1 MRWLSEFV
9 DRHKKSII
17 ITFVAVSLV
26 GVLLFLLT
34 PVNYNMMDYLP
45 EDANSTKAL
54 NLMQK
59 EFDQPL
65 PNLNV
70 MVENVSLTQALD
82 IKERIAGADYVKE
95 VLWLDD
101 TVNLQ
106 TPLQVQDTA
115 TVETYYKD
123 GNALYMVSVE
133 DGQER
138 TAIASI
144 RNAIGD
150 CKVSGSAADQ
160 ATSQDMAVSEAMKA
174 IVLIIPVTILIL
186 ILVTESWIEP
196 FFYLM
201 NIGTPVLINLGANFF
216 RGEISFVTLAAAPV
230 LQIAV
235 SLDYAIFLSHSFESY
250 KKLGMEPKR
259 AMRFAMTASVNSI
272 GASMLT
278 TLFGFVA
285 LLFMNFKIGAD
296 MGISLVIGILI
307 SFISVMV
314 FFPALLLRG
323 NKLIEKTKHRR
334 LTPTF
339 QNIGKGISKIRIPVF
354 CLILLLMFPAFLG
367 QSHNSYF
374 YGSSEKTVEG
384 SEAWDIE
391 QEFGV
396 TNSAVLL
403 VPRGDSAKEVQMC
416 DALNDLDHITSVTSY
431 ATMVSN
437 KIPAVYLDSSIV
449 DQFYSDD
456 YARIILSSDCAYE
469 GDEAFA
475 MVESVQQTAEE
486 YYPDSWYLCG
496 QSANMYDIKTCVQH
510 DNTTVT
516 LITVVSIYLI
526 LLLMTRNWLM
536 PIFLILAIEC
546 SIGQCFAVGLGKV
559 HTATKVCRFILTKKS
574 FFVDETGAHG
584 KGFLDIFIVRRIISP
599 EHRVT
604 VCVLLPCAE
613 HKAVLFTV
621 GCRQHRI
628 SEGGK
633 LSVIGDIGSFHL
645 RCVFVESD
653 IFPHRRDLI
662 LNVCNFTAVFI
673 REVLVGVAQILTVVF
688 YPTEGD
694 TVRGHFQPFVTVHLG
709 VVPSFEAFG

>member
-1 MRWLSEFV
+1 MNWLSEFV

-70 MVENVSLTQALD
+70 MVENVSLTQALK
-82 IKERIAGADYVKE
+82 IKEQIANSDYVKE

-174 IVLIIPVTILIL
+174 IILIIPVTILIL

-196 FFYLM
+196 QFYLL

-235 SLDYAIFLSHSFESY
+235 SLDYAIFLSHSFDKY
-250 KKLGMEPKR
+250 KKQGLKPKA
-259 AMRFAMTASVNSI
+259 AMRLAMTESVSSI

-296 MGISLVIGILI
+296 MGISLVVGILI
-307 SFISVMV
+307 SFISVMM
-314 FFPALLLRG
+314 FFPALLLCG

-339 QNIGKGISKIRIPVF
+339 QNIGKCISKIRIPIF
-354 CLILLLMFPAFLG
+354 CIILVLMVPAFLG

-374 YGSSEKTVEG
+374 YGSSEKTIEG

-403 VPRGDSAKEVQMC
+403 VPKGDSAKETEMC
-416 DALNDLDHITSVTSY
+416 DALNNLDHITSVTSY
-431 ATMVSN
+431 STMVSN
-437 KIPAVYLDSSIV
+437 KIPTIYLDSSV
-449 DQFYSDD
+449 VKQFYSDN

-475 MVESVQQTAEE
+475 MVESVQETADK

-510 DNTTVT
+510 DNTIVT
-516 LITVVSIYLI
+516 IITIVSIYLI
-526 LLLMTRNWLM
+526 LLIMTRNWLM
-536 PIFLILAIEC
+536 PIFLILTIEC
-546 SIGQCFAVGLGKV
+546 SIWLNMCIPYFTGSSLSYLGY
-559 HTATKVCRFILTKKS
+559 L
-574 FFVDETGAHG
+574 
-584 KGFLDIFIVRRIISP
+584 IIS
-599 EHRVT
+599 T
-604 VCVLLPCAE
+604 VQMGATIDYAILLTNTYLANRKTMQKKQAMIKALGDVFGSILISAATLSLSGFCLNWSSSNEVVKVLGGLICRGAILAILMVVLLLPTFLLIIDSLIPRTTFHFGKKKNE
-613 HKAVLFTV
+613 ELQNV
-621 GCRQHRI
+621 
-628 SEGGK
+628 SE
-633 LSVIGDIGSFHL
+633 
-645 RCVFVESD
+645 
-653 IFPHRRDLI
+653 
-662 LNVCNFTAVFI
+662 
-673 REVLVGVAQILTVVF
+673 
-688 YPTEGD
+688 
-694 TVRGHFQPFVTVHLG
+694 
-709 VVPSFEAFG
+709 

>member
-1 MRWLSEFV
+1 MNWLSEFV

-70 MVENVSLTQALD
+70 MVENVSLTQALK
-82 IKERIAGADYVKE
+82 IKEQIANSDYVKE

-174 IVLIIPVTILIL
+174 IILIIPVTILIL

-196 FFYLM
+196 QFYLL

-235 SLDYAIFLSHSFESY
+235 SLDYAIFLSHSFDKY
-250 KKLGMEPKR
+250 KKQGLKPKA
-259 AMRFAMTASVNSI
+259 AMRLAMTESVSSI

-296 MGISLVIGILI
+296 MGISLVVGILI
-307 SFISVMV
+307 SFISVMM
-314 FFPALLLRG
+314 FFPALLLCG

-339 QNIGKGISKIRIPVF
+339 QNIGKCISKIRIPIF
-354 CLILLLMFPAFLG
+354 CIILVLMVPAFLG

-374 YGSSEKTVEG
+374 YGSSEKTIEG

-403 VPRGDSAKEVQMC
+403 VPKGDSAKETEMC
-416 DALNDLDHITSVTSY
+416 DALNNLDHITSVTSY
-431 ATMVSN
+431 STMVSN
-437 KIPAVYLDSSIV
+437 KIPTIYLDSTV
-449 DQFYSDD
+449 VKQFYSDN

-475 MVESVQQTAEE
+475 MVESVQETADK

-510 DNTTVT
+510 DNTIVT
-516 LITVVSIYLI
+516 IITIVSIYLI
-526 LLLMTRNWLM
+526 LLIMTRNWLM
-536 PIFLILAIEC
+536 PIFLILTIEC
-546 SIGQCFAVGLGKV
+546 SIWLNMCIPYFTGSSLSYLGY
-559 HTATKVCRFILTKKS
+559 L
-574 FFVDETGAHG
+574 
-584 KGFLDIFIVRRIISP
+584 IIS
-599 EHRVT
+599 T
-604 VCVLLPCAE
+604 VQMGATIDYAILLTNTYLANRKTMQKKQAMIKALGDVFGSILISAATLSLSGFCLNWSSSNEVVKVLGGLICRGAILAILMVVLLLPTFLLIIDSLIPRTTFHFGKKKKE
-613 HKAVLFTV
+613 ELQNV
-621 GCRQHRI
+621 
-628 SEGGK
+628 SE
-633 LSVIGDIGSFHL
+633 
-645 RCVFVESD
+645 
-653 IFPHRRDLI
+653 
-662 LNVCNFTAVFI
+662 
-673 REVLVGVAQILTVVF
+673 
-688 YPTEGD
+688 
-694 TVRGHFQPFVTVHLG
+694 
-709 VVPSFEAFG
+709 

>member
-54 NLMQK
+54 NLMQE

-201 NIGTPVLINLGANFF
+201 NIGSPVLINLGANFF

-354 CLILLLMFPAFLG
+354 CLILILMFPAFLG
-367 QSHNSYF
+367 QSHNCYF

-416 DALNDLDHITSVTSY
+416 DALNDLDHITSVT
-431 ATMVSN
+431 
-437 KIPAVYLDSSIV
+437 
-449 DQFYSDD
+449 
-456 YARIILSSDCAYE
+456 R
-469 GDEAFA
+469 
-475 MVESVQQTAEE
+475 
-486 YYPDSWYLCG
+486 
-496 QSANMYDIKTCVQH
+496 
-510 DNTTVT
+510 
-516 LITVVSIYLI
+516 
-526 LLLMTRNWLM
+526 
-536 PIFLILAIEC
+536 
-546 SIGQCFAVGLGKV
+546 
-559 HTATKVCRFILTKKS
+559 
-574 FFVDETGAHG
+574 
-584 KGFLDIFIVRRIISP
+584 
-599 EHRVT
+599 
-604 VCVLLPCAE
+604 
-613 HKAVLFTV
+613 
-621 GCRQHRI
+621 
-628 SEGGK
+628 
-633 LSVIGDIGSFHL
+633 
-645 RCVFVESD
+645 
-653 IFPHRRDLI
+653 
-662 LNVCNFTAVFI
+662 
-673 REVLVGVAQILTVVF
+673 
-688 YPTEGD
+688 
-694 TVRGHFQPFVTVHLG
+694 
-709 VVPSFEAFG
+709 AFGIGGHRNPCC

>member
-1 MRWLSEFV
+1 MNWLSEFV

-70 MVENVSLTQALD
+70 MVENVSLTQALK
-82 IKERIAGADYVKE
+82 IKEQIANSDYVKE

-174 IVLIIPVTILIL
+174 IILIIPVTILIL

-196 FFYLM
+196 QFYLL

-235 SLDYAIFLSHSFESY
+235 SLDYAIFLSHSFDKY
-250 KKLGMEPKR
+250 KKQGLKPKA
-259 AMRFAMTASVNSI
+259 AMRLAMTESVSSI

-296 MGISLVIGILI
+296 MGISLVVGILI
-307 SFISVMV
+307 SFISVMM
-314 FFPALLLRG
+314 FFPALLLCG

-339 QNIGKGISKIRIPVF
+339 QNIGKCISKIRIPIF
-354 CLILLLMFPAFLG
+354 CIILVLMVPAFLG

-374 YGSSEKTVEG
+374 YGSSEKTIEG

-403 VPRGDSAKEVQMC
+403 VPKGDSAKETEMC
-416 DALNDLDHITSVTSY
+416 DALNNLDHITSVTFYS
-431 ATMVSN
+431 TMVSN
-437 KIPAVYLDSSIV
+437 KIPTIYLDSSV
-449 DQFYSDD
+449 VKQFYSDN

-475 MVESVQQTAEE
+475 MVESVQETADK

-510 DNTTVT
+510 DNTIVT
-516 LITVVSIYLI
+516 IITIVSIYLI
-526 LLLMTRNWLM
+526 LLIMTRNWLM
-536 PIFLILAIEC
+536 PIFLILTIEC
-546 SIGQCFAVGLGKV
+546 SIWLNMCIPYFTGSSLSYLGY
-559 HTATKVCRFILTKKS
+559 L
-574 FFVDETGAHG
+574 
-584 KGFLDIFIVRRIISP
+584 IIS
-599 EHRVT
+599 T
-604 VCVLLPCAE
+604 VQMGATIDYAILLTNTYLANRKTMQKKQAMIKALGDVFGSILISAATLSLSGFCLNWSSSNEVVKVLGGLICRGAILAILMVVLLLPTFLLIIDSLIPRTTFHFGKKKKE
-613 HKAVLFTV
+613 ELQNV
-621 GCRQHRI
+621 
-628 SEGGK
+628 SE
-633 LSVIGDIGSFHL
+633 
-645 RCVFVESD
+645 
-653 IFPHRRDLI
+653 
-662 LNVCNFTAVFI
+662 
-673 REVLVGVAQILTVVF
+673 
-688 YPTEGD
+688 
-694 TVRGHFQPFVTVHLG
+694 
-709 VVPSFEAFG
+709 